1 MFIWPATSR
10 KDRFMAAHGTPEY
23 STATGN
29 DYPAH
34 ESTYQGFTF
43 LVFIG
48 IILVINICLGL
59 TVGGV
64 RGNWWF
70 GGPFIFIASIAA
82 LISLLTNSKPSS
94 IVVLVLGLLGLAFA

>member
-1 MFIWPATSR
+1 
-10 KDRFMAAHGTPEY
+10 MASHGNPEY

-34 ESTYQGFTF
+34 ESTYLNFVY
-43 LVFIG
+43 LILIG
-48 IILVINICLGL
+48 IILVLNICIGL

-70 GGPFIFIASIAA
+70 AGPLIFFASIAA
-82 LISLLTNSKPSS
+82 TISLAMDTKVPSYAMLA
-94 IVVLVLGLLGLAFA
+94 IGFLGLAFA

>member
-1 MFIWPATSR
+1 
-10 KDRFMAAHGTPEY
+10 MAAHGTPEY

-34 ESTYQGFTF
+34 ESAYESFIY
-43 LVFIG
+43 LVLIG
-48 IILVINICLGL
+48 IIFVINICLGL

-70 GGPFIFIASIAA
+70 AGPFIFIASLVAA
-82 LISLLTNSKPSS
+82 ISVMTGSKIPSYF
-94 IVVLVLGLLGLAFA
+94 VLVIGLLGLAFA

>member
-1 MFIWPATSR
+1 MS
-10 KDRFMAAHGTPEY
+10 AHGTPEY

-29 DYPAH
+29 DYTEH
-34 ESTYQGFTF
+34 ESTYRGFTF
-43 LVFIG
+43 LVLVG

-70 GGPFIFIASIAA
+70 GGPFIFIASLAA
-82 LISLLTNSKPSS
+82 PISLAANSKPPS
-94 IVVLVLGLLGLAFA
+94 IIVLVLGLLGLAFA

>member
-1 MFIWPATSR
+1 
-10 KDRFMAAHGTPEY
+10 MAAHGTPEY

-34 ESTYQGFTF
+34 ESTYESFTY
-43 LVFIG
+43 LVLIG
-48 IILVINICLGL
+48 IVFVISICLGL

-70 GGPFIFIASIAA
+70 AGPYIFVAA
-82 LISLLTNSKPSS
+82 VVAAIGVMTGSKVPGY
-94 IVVLVLGLLGLAFA
+94 VVLALGFLGLAFA

>member
-1 MFIWPATSR
+1 
-10 KDRFMAAHGTPEY
+10 MAAHGTPEY

-34 ESTYQGFTF
+34 ESMYENFVYLIVVLIA
-43 LVFIG
+43 LV
-48 IILVINICLGL
+48 VNICLGL

-70 GGPFIFIASIAA
+70 GGPFIFVASIAA
-82 LISLLTNSKPSS
+82 AISLMTGSKTPS
-94 IVVLVLGLLGLAFA
+94 VVLLVIGFLGLAFA

>member
-1 MFIWPATSR
+1 M
-10 KDRFMAAHGTPEY
+10 DAHGTPEY

-34 ESTYQGFTF
+34 EQTYQMFTY
-43 LVFIG
+43 LVLIG
-48 IILVINICLGL
+48 IILVINICIGL

-70 GGPFIFIASIAA
+70 GGPFIFVASIAGA
-82 LISLLTNSKPSS
+82 VSLMTESKMPSY
-94 IVVLVLGLLGLAFA
+94 VLLAIGFLGLAFA

>member
-1 MFIWPATSR
+1 
-10 KDRFMAAHGTPEY
+10 MASHGNTEY

-34 ESTYQGFTF
+34 ESTYLNFVY
-43 LVFIG
+43 LVLIG
-48 IILVINICLGL
+48 IILVINICIGL

-70 GGPFIFIASIAA
+70 AGPFIFVAAIAA
-82 LISLLTNSKPSS
+82 TISLAMDTKLPSY
-94 IVVLVLGLLGLAFA
+94 ILLAIGFLGLAFA

>member
-1 MFIWPATSR
+1 
-10 KDRFMAAHGTPEY
+10 MAAHGVPEY

-34 ESTYQGFTF
+34 ESTYENFVY
-43 LVFIG
+43 LVLIG

-70 GGPFIFIASIAA
+70 AGPFIFFANVVAAFCVASETK
-82 LISLLTNSKPSS
+82 LPSYVMLA
-94 IVVLVLGLLGLAFA
+94 IGFLGLAFA

>member
-1 MFIWPATSR
+1 
-10 KDRFMAAHGTPEY
+10 MAAHGTPEY

-34 ESTYQGFTF
+34 EATYESFIY
-43 LVFIG
+43 LVVIG
-48 IILVINICLGL
+48 IVFVINICIGL

-70 GGPFIFIASIAA
+70 AGPLIFFASIAA
-82 LISLLTNSKPSS
+82 AFSVASGSKISSYVMLA
-94 IVVLVLGLLGLAFA
+94 IGFLGLAFA

>member
-1 MFIWPATSR
+1 
-10 KDRFMAAHGTPEY
+10 MAAHGTPEY

-29 DYPAH
+29 DYAAH
-34 ESTYQGFTF
+34 EEMYERFVS
-43 LVFIG
+43 LVVIS
-48 IILVINICLGL
+48 ILLAVNVCIGL

-70 GGPFIFIASIAA
+70 GGPFIFIATIVAA
-82 LISLLTNSKPSS
+82 VSVITGSKTPS

>member
-1 MFIWPATSR
+1 
-10 KDRFMAAHGTPEY
+10 MAAHGTPEY

-34 ESTYQGFTF
+34 EETYQTFTY
-43 LVFIG
+43 LVLIG
-48 IILVINICLGL
+48 IICVVNICIGL

-70 GGPFIFIASIAA
+70 GGPFIFFTLIAA
-82 LISLLTNSKPSS
+82 AISVATESKLPSY
-94 IVVLVLGLLGLAFA
+94 VMLVIGLLGLALA

>member
-1 MFIWPATSR
+1 
-10 KDRFMAAHGTPEY
+10 MAAHGTPEY

-34 ESTYQGFTF
+34 EQMYRTFTF
-43 LVFIG
+43 LVLVG
-48 IILVINICLGL
+48 IILVVNICIGL

-70 GGPFIFIASIAA
+70 GGPFIFVATIVAAASV
-82 LISLLTNSKPSS
+82 PSQAKIPS
-94 IVVLVLGLLGLAFA
+94 YIMLVVGLLGLAFA